1 MRPLP
6 LLSGGGGE
14 FGSSGRRRPEGVF
27 WGKPEAEEDDCFTN
41 PVIGPSF
48 SPFPPPYRPCP
59 AGQRW
64 RPWTSLS
71 FLAET
76 GECRRAG
83 SPGFAPHPPRLR
95 GRWRRPAGEAA
106 SAHSN
111 GSAVNRGTRADSR
124 RRRLRP
130 PSSPGLRL
138 SLLRAASPSPCP
150 LPLALLLQK
159 VTPLRVGEPGCRR
172 RETSLPG

>member
-1 MRPLP
+1 M
-6 LLSGGGGE
+6 
-14 FGSSGRRRPEGVF
+14 F